1 MAAQLKHLK
10 LSQANLAPL
19 NSLGLLR
26 MFWRIHAASK
36 AQALLHRG
44 SLANGN
50 ARNSLRVESLD
61 SQ

>member
-36 AQALLHRG
+36 AQAL
-44 SLANGN
+44 
-50 ARNSLRVESLD
+50 VESLD